1 MKHQNS
7 SKLFCKNKITIA
19 QKNSNNYNKNSVHI
33 VNQKEPSKKDSS
45 KIEDILNHPVLKRR
59 LPPLDKS
66 TKEKYDEE
74 KLDNELN
81 DSKNLQDEINY
92 NIEKLK
98 KSEIKKE
105 NKKEKEEI
113 KDSLDINKEEF
124 NYKILE
130 NFINKKENNETNIKI
145 NYPSHEH
152 NVIKEYLI
160 KNDMGAGTPSYPG
173 NIQELKNE
181 VNNKTK
187 LILKLSDE
195 QNGYKDQLN
204 SLLTKLNIYLVEN
217 SDFLQKE
224 NAEFEEFG
232 NQEENIIE
240 LKYQLEQKIRDYN
253 IIKNQ
258 NKIFKQQYDILN
270 NKEKNLNSD
279 NIEKK
284 IDKIKSEN
292 NELLKQISLLKT
304 KSHLDEKKLKNYG
317 GNGKYLTDINK
328 IMNEL
333 KTLESKKHEYFKKYS
348 GSYKLIDTCIKEFE
362 NLEKFYLTQ
371 KQKQNY
377 FNAKI
382 EEELNRLKEDLT
394 PNKEEIIKR
403 VENDSSFII
412 RKMLHNEKVREN
424 IFKTPIPY
432 KPNDVQKM
440 KLKKK
445 NSLDSFGKLNLTK
458 RNNFSGNK
466 RKINIYAKD
475 ANEKS
480 PQLIKEKND
489 LEINNIN
496 YDETSDYEY
505 REMLNKKEYCY
516 DVVTRLEK
524 SIKESQKMY
533 QRKIKDIHLVVENN
547 ERKLTAKKNE
557 NDLLK
562 IEIDNLSKLL
572 AITEEENKIIN
583 IQNNKNNKNTNKNK
597 ITIQTEQTEKELES
611 QKEYISPEYYPSD
624 NNNFINPKTTKEKTL
639 IQTNSNTDV
648 TRNEILNDLKA
659 LNGQNLEDTIQDSEI
674 GRKNNLNKVN
684 NLTMRFPDLSNI
696 EENVNVNLNNEEER
710 NKLIE
715 DIKKKYN
722 INGND
727 LNDDFSLG
735 EIQEEKVKLKNKL
748 YYEHENALGEKID
761 ERYEPDINDNEENG
775 LKYEYKDNNEYINNE
790 KEEMDEQENM
800 SEGQN
805 NEDSLEQ
812 INNDNNE
819 NNGD

>member
-1 MKHQNS
+1 MKQQNS
-7 SKLFCKNKITIA
+7 SKLFCKNIISIT
-19 QKNSNNYNKNSVHI
+19 QKNSNNYNKNSVNI
-33 VNQKEPSKKDSS
+33 VNQKESFKKDSS

-66 TKEKYDEE
+66 SKEKYDNE
-74 KLDNELN
+74 KMDNEFN

-98 KSEIKKE
+98 KNEIIKE
-105 NKKEKEEI
+105 EKKEKEEI
-113 KDSLDINKEEF
+113 KDSLELNKEEF
-124 NYKILE
+124 NYKNLE
-130 NFINKKENNETNIKI
+130 NFINKKENNETNKKI
-145 NYPSHEH
+145 NHDHEQ
-152 NVIKEYLI
+152 NVVKECIL

-173 NIQELKNE
+173 NIQDLKNE

-187 LILKLSDE
+187 LILQLSEE
-195 QNGYKDQLN
+195 QNDYKDQLN
-204 SLLTKLNIYLVEN
+204 LLLTKLNKYLVEN

-224 NAEFEEFG
+224 NAEFEENG
-232 NQEENIIE
+232 EGAENISE
-240 LKYQLEQKIRDYN
+240 LKYHLEQKIRDFN
-253 IIKNQ
+253 AIKNQ

-279 NIEKK
+279 NIEKR
-284 IDKIKSEN
+284 IDKLKSEN
-292 NELLKQISLLKT
+292 NELFKQITLLKT
-304 KSHLDEKKLKNYG
+304 QFRLDEKKLKNYSN
-317 GNGKYLTDINK
+317 NGKYLTDINK

-362 NLEKFYLTQ
+362 NLEKFYLNQ

-382 EEELNRLKEDLT
+382 EEDINRLKEDLT

-403 VENDSSFII
+403 VENDTSFII
-412 RKMLHNEKVREN
+412 RKMLHNEKIREN

-445 NSLDSFGKLNLTK
+445 NSLESLGKLKLTK
-458 RNNFSGNK
+458 RNIYSGKN

-475 ANEKS
+475 TNDKS
-480 PQLIKEKND
+480 SQLIKEKND

-496 YDETSDYEY
+496 YDETNDYEY

-516 DVVTRLEK
+516 DVITKLEK

-572 AITEEENKIIN
+572 AITEEENKIMKG
-583 IQNNKNNKNTNKNK
+583 QNNKNSQNTNKNK
-597 ITIQTEQTEKELES
+597 NTIQTEQTEKELES

-624 NNNFINPKTTKEKTL
+624 NNNFHTNKTTKEKTQ
-639 IQTNSNTDV
+639 IPTNSNTDV

-659 LNGQNLEDTIQDSEI
+659 LNSQNFEDAIQDLEI
-674 GRKNNLNKVN
+674 LKKNKVN
-684 NLTMRFPDLSNI
+684 NLNMKFPDLSNI

-715 DIKKKYN
+715 NIKKKYN

-727 LNDDFSLG
+727 YNDDFSLG
-735 EIQEEKVKLKNKL
+735 ENQEEKDKIKNKL
-748 YYEHENALGEKID
+748 YYEHENALGEKIE
-761 ERYEPDINDNEENG
+761 ERYEPDINDNEENDI
-775 LKYEYKDNNEYINNE
+775 KYEYKDNNYENINYE
-790 KEEMDEQENM
+790 KEDRDDPENL
-800 SEGQN
+800 SEEQN
-805 NEDSLEQ
+805 NEDSLDQ
-812 INNDNNE
+812 IKNDNNE
-819 NNGD
+819 DEN